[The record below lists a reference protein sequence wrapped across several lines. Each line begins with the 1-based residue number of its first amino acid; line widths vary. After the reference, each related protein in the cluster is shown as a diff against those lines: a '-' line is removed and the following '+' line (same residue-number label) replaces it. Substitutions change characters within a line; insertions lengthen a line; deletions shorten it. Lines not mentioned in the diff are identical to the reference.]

1 MVRFADH
8 SGSNSHRFSTQLI
21 EKSDSKALPI
31 AAAPIFGLAP
41 PGQTDFRLRSGG
53 FTILELLVVLVIAAI
68 MVAVTPPLIS
78 SALPGVELK
87 SAARKIAA
95 NLRMARSQAISSRA
109 ETTFSI
115 DVEERLFSVSGSKR
129 THTLPADMKISLLT
143 VESETSGEDA
153 GAIRFFPQGGSTGGR
168 VTLSQDKR
176 EYAVDVDWLTGRIRI
191 LE

>member
-1 MVRFADH
+1 MGV
-8 SGSNSHRFSTQLI
+8 GSLFSDRLLGG
-21 EKSDSKALPI
+21 S
-31 AAAPIFGLAP
+31 
-41 PGQTDFRLRSGG
+41 RLRSGG

-78 SALPGVELK
+78 SAIPGVELK
-87 SAARKIAA
+87 SAARKVAA
-95 NLRMARSQAISSRA
+95 ALRMARSQAISSRL

-129 THTLPADMKISLLT
+129 THSLPDDIKISLLT

-153 GAIRFFPQGGSTGGR
+153 GAIRFFPQGGATGGR

-176 EYAVDVDWLTGRIRI
+176 EYAVDVDWLTGRIQI
-191 LE
+191 LD